1 MNVWKVTCFWEDEN
15 GCDRYDNRPT
25 EIGIFSNL
33 PLAALAAVHFAE
45 YLINRGRRG
54 YYVKYK
60 RTISSIYSYEDS
72 TWRGFIDMLEFE
84 DDDCY
89 RYASIEI
96 SKTSLNQP
104 VMQ

>member
-45 YLINRGRRG
+45 YLINRGRRIC
-54 YYVKYK
+54 YVRK
-60 RTISSIYSYEDS
+60 RTISEIYSYEDS
-72 TWRGFIDMLEFE
+72 TWRGFIDILEFE

-89 RYASIEI
+89 CYASIEI
-96 SKTSLNQP
+96 SKATLNEPGVQ
-104 VMQ
+104 